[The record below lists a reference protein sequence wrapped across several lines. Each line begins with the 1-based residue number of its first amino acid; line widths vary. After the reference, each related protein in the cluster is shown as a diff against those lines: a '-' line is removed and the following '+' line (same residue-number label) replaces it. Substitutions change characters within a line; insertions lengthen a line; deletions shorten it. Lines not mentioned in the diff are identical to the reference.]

1 MITLRNSRD
10 RLVLLLKTRKFL
22 SLYLFCFFKIFGS
35 TSLMCLLGEFLY
47 DGIC

>member
-22 SLYLFCFFKIFGS
+22 SLYLFCFFKIFGL